1 MSHIVIHEDS
11 AGSTQ
16 YRQFDD
22 LGSAVHFIEEQ
33 RNNGVDSARLFE
45 LNEVHLAVK
54 SYFKVEIADAAT
66 DEPVAAEPVAAAPV
80 VETPAPVVEA
90 PVIETPV
97 APVEIETVEA
107 VPAAVADVVAE
118 PIDDVSY
125 VEAAMAS
132 PIDAFATEA
141 PPLSDFPT
149 ETAESAPSTE
159 VRRGLFG
166 R

>member
-22 LGSAVHFIEEQ
+22 LGSAVQFIEEQ
-33 RNNGVDSARLFE
+33 RNDGVDSARLFE
-45 LNEVHLAVK
+45 LNEIHLAVK
-54 SYFKVEIADAAT
+54 SYFKVEVAESAA
-66 DEPVAAEPVAAAPV
+66 AAPAAPV
-80 VETPAPVVEA
+80 VETPSPAVEA
-90 PVIETPV
+90 PVADTPV
-97 APVEIETVEA
+97 APVETETVEA

-141 PPLSDFPT
+141 PPLSDFP
-149 ETAESAPSTE
+149 ADPVESGPSTE